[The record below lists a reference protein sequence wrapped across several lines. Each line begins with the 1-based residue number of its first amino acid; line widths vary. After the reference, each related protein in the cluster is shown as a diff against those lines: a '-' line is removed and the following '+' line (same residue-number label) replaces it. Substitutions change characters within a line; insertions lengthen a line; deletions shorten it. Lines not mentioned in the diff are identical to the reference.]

1 MFIYVII
8 NGLCVSHS
16 PYNILIYLYYKMEQ
30 TLNLYDEINKLA
42 WVAREYSK
50 VLDKKIDVYESLIK
64 EGYCEEIL
72 RIEKSEIER
81 ERYGIN

>member
-1 MFIYVII
+1 
-8 NGLCVSHS
+8 
-16 PYNILIYLYYKMEQ
+16 MEQ

-42 WVAREYSK
+42 LVAREYSK

-72 RIEKSEIER
+72 RIEKSEIDSMFSTLKSTKKMILQNRNRIPLEVL
-81 ERYGIN
+81 NSLK